1 MRKPET
7 ISLYEF
13 FQKIPIEEA
22 SRLYLEQKRWDKTN
36 TAHIAAALAFLNAK
50 NISLCLIAAKIVESI
65 VAYGDKRGG
74 EVEVDETFIE

>member
-1 MRKPET
+1 LKKHPVFT
-7 ISLYEF
+7 LS
-13 FQKIPIEEA
+13 KNA
-22 SRLYLEQKRWDKTN
+22 GTKTN